1 MTEDEPK
8 TDFFDQLQWP
18 TDAILKSYEIW
29 PQNEAL
35 VKALCEAAD
44 SVEWQNGQPGEG
56 TYTHMPRIYHVS
68 GSAPIE
74 YLPHWGRVK
83 VGGVELK
90 ASTPVDQIL
99 KVAKVRRSWFGKL
112 TSFNPIR

>member
-56 TYTHMPRIYHVS
+56 TYTHMPRIYHIPGISV
-68 GSAPIE
+68 PIE
-74 YLPHWGRVK
+74 YLPHWGIVK
-83 VGGVELK
+83 VGDVEVK
-90 ASTPVDQIL
+90 ASTPAYIIL
-99 KVAKVRRSWFGKL
+99 AAARHVS
-112 TSFNPIR
+112 